1 MEIRE
6 HTPEPAPATAPTP
19 GGRPRVRSAYAVAR
33 PVDNEYLVRE
43 RDRRR
48 FRETLVLVLV
58 VSPVVLVLSLFTW
71 VQLEVLEASYRI
83 EELEG
88 ELHTLE
94 RERSHLNLEAAY
106 LSSPRVLD
114 ETARELGLEAPTIDQ
129 ILYYEGPRP

>member
-1 MEIRE
+1 METTE
-6 HTPEPAPATAPTP
+6 HTPRAPTP
-19 GGRPRVRSAYAVAR
+19 VPPAARPGRVRSAYAVAR

-48 FRETLVLVLV
+48 FRETLMLVLV
-58 VSPVVLVLSLFTW
+58 VSPVVLVLTLFTW
-71 VQLEVLEASYRI
+71 VQLEVLDTSYRI
-83 EELEG
+83 EELE
-88 ELHTLE
+88 EDLHELE
-94 RERSHLNLEAAY
+94 RRRSRLQLDAAF